1 MKLSSESMI
10 LLSYLETNVPYE
22 IFEGEL
28 LVVF

>member
-1 MKLSSESMI
+1 MKLSSGSMI
-10 LLSYLETNVPYE
+10 LLSYLETNVLNE